1 MDERI
6 AVHDAPDFWSGHE
19 GADGHYTAAQCLS
32 SSDDIRCNIP
42 MFNTPQLTGAAHTC
56 LHFVSDQ
63 QDFIFIAELAQ
74 VRPEIAGGTIAPAS
88 PCTGSMMTAAI
99 SLPTSRAIRN
109 CCSTAPA
116 SPYGT

>member
-63 QDFIFIAELAQ
+63 QDFIFISELAQ
-74 VRPEIAGGTIAPAS
+74 ARQEIVGRYYSACYGMHGLLYYGCLINALLAGYTLLLTIR
-88 PCTGSMMTAAI
+88 
-99 SLPTSRAIRN
+99 SL
-109 CCSTAPA
+109 
-116 SPYGT
+116 